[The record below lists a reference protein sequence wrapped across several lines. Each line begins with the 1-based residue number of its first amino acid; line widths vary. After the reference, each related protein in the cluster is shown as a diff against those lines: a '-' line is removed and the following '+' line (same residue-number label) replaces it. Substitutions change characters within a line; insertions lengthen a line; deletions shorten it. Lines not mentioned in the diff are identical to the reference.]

1 MQLFSSQFWLVRYIL
16 ASVSFNV
23 RIVRYKLAIASY
35 KVRIAGYKLFFS
47 QLWIY
52 IVQFCENKSELQDI
66 NCFFFVFIPH
76 NSDFFF
82 GTVYPGIPASFLRIV
97 SHKVQFWGKKLS
109 ILIFS
114 CSISLLDSQFW
125 LCISQLLIYSTQFRE
140 KKSELQDVTLQLQ
153 LQKKKYIYFLFLFS
167 SRNKLPYVSLYR
179 SKEKQ
184 LN

>member
-1 MQLFSSQFWLVRYIL
+1 MWELWDINLRLRVTFFLT
-16 ASVSFNV
+16 
-23 RIVRYKLAIASY
+23 IVNLHCAVLRKQ
-35 KVRIAGYKLFFS
+35 VRIAGH
-47 QLWIY
+47 QL
-52 IVQFCENKSELQDI
+52 
-66 NCFFFVFIPH
+66 FFFVFIPH

-82 GTVYPGIPASFLRIV
+82 GTVYPGIPTSFLRIV

-153 LQKKKYIYFLFLFS
+153 KKKKKKFYFLFLFS

>member
-1 MQLFSSQFWLVRYIL
+1 MWE
-16 ASVSFNV
+16 
-23 RIVRYKLAIASY
+23 
-35 KVRIAGYKLFFS
+35 
-47 QLWIY
+47 LWNINLRLRV
-52 IVQFCENKSELQDI
+52 IKSELRDI
-66 NCFFFVFIPH
+66 NFFSHNCEFTLCSSEKTSQNCRTSIVFFLFLFLTILTFFLELYIQEFLLLFSELWVIKS
-76 NSDFFF
+76 NSEE
-82 GTVYPGIPASFLRIV
+82 
-97 SHKVQFWGKKLS
+97 KKLS

-140 KKSELQDVTLQLQ
+140 KKVRIARCNLAIAIA
-153 LQKKKYIYFLFLFS
+153 KKKIYIYFLFLFS